1 MSVSGNGMEV
11 HALPKHESRTTTTGS
26 EIDFNSSSVP
36 STAETPLLS
45 GKEVAVST
53 TSDKSCLSVS
63 IANLTK
69 NIIGAGT
76 SDFAQLWTICFGKK
90 SAWVVDLIMFLCTG
104 CLCLGFSIIICDYLS
119 EFNLRI
125 GLPWWACTRLF
136 VGIIS
141 LVPILPLAYSKSLHS
156 LGWVSIVGLLATA
169 YTFVYVVADTVEFTE
184 EGGNADLGQPRSEIS
199 LMTVLEAVSLFA
211 TAYVCH
217 YNAPKF
223 NTELKNSTPKRFNQV
238 SLVSFVVSGLVY
250 AVFAW
255 AGHVRFGDSVNGDVL
270 TDYQGST
277 AGVGCMLMWLF
288 MALCLICGYPVT
300 YLSSQES
307 LRRLGVHIPTWIYV
321 CLLVLGGILI
331 RNLSFFLALEGSLLG
346 VTVGFTL
353 PGMMFVI
360 LSYKTTWAKGKR
372 SILLFSWSSIVIGIF
387 CTVVGVV
394 STCITG

>member
-1 MSVSGNGMEV
+1 MLSSPGLAMYDSGIVLMV
-11 HALPKHESRTTTTGS
+11 
-26 EIDFNSSSVP
+26 
-36 STAETPLLS
+36 
-45 GKEVAVST
+45 
-53 TSDKSCLSVS
+53 
-63 IANLTK
+63 
-69 NIIGAGT
+69 
-76 SDFAQLWTICFGKK
+76 
-90 SAWVVDLIMFLCTG
+90 MFLQITKVGKCNVA
-104 CLCLGFSIIICDYLS
+104 YMRY
-119 EFNLRI
+119 RI
-125 GLPWWACTRLF
+125 
-136 VGIIS
+136 V
-141 LVPILPLAYSKSLHS
+141 
-156 LGWVSIVGLLATA
+156 AT
-169 YTFVYVVADTVEFTE
+169 
-184 EGGNADLGQPRSEIS
+184 
-199 LMTVLEAVSLFA
+199 
-211 TAYVCH
+211 
-217 YNAPKF
+217 
-223 NTELKNSTPKRFNQV
+223 
-238 SLVSFVVSGLVY
+238 SG
-250 AVFAW
+250 
-255 AGHVRFGDSVNGDVL
+255 S
-270 TDYQGST
+270 S